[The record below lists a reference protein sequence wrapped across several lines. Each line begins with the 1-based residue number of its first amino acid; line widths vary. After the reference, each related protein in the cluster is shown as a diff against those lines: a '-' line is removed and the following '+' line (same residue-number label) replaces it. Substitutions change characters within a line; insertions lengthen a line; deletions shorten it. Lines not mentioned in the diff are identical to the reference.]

1 MRQGSSQVKRPVH
14 DQNAASI
21 SAGLHLGLCI
31 DFIHILLK
39 AVELA
44 QLLVEQFANL
54 WCHLALAMSED
65 AWLLVKAGAQSHELA
80 NNLGL
85 YLARK

>member
-1 MRQGSSQVKRPVH
+1 MCQGSSQVKRPVH

-21 SAGLHLGLCI
+21 STRLHLGFCI
-31 DFIHILLK
+31 DFIHILLE
-39 AVELA
+39 AVKLA

-65 AWLLVKAGAQSHELA
+65 AWLLVQAGAQSHELT
-80 NNLGL
+80 NNLCL
-85 YLARK
+85 DLTRK